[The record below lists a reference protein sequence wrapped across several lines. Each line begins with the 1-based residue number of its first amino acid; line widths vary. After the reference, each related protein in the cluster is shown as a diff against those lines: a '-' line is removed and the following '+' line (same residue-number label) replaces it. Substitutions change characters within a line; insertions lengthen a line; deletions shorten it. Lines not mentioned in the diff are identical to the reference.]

1 MIRSLARRV
10 AIAST
15 AAMLGALGA
24 IAMQMPAHA
33 SDFSAGYTCTLP
45 LQGAQNVTI
54 SGSVTATPSPSS
66 VNTPTGFELVFS
78 TDLTAPLDI
87 NNWTATADIDVSGA
101 EIDVFQLTGS
111 GGAVPAGQSISG
123 SMAGSWTPTTAGT
136 DEFRGGNVTINANVA
151 LLGNVTVPCTPNE
164 PRPVGET
171 LTVN

>member
-15 AAMLGALGA
+15 AATLGAFGA
-24 IAMQMPAHA
+24 IATQLPAHA
-33 SDFSAGYTCTLP
+33 SDFSADYTCTLP

-54 SGSVTATPSPSS
+54 TGSLTASPNPST
-66 VNTPTGFELVFS
+66 VNTLTGFQLVFS
-78 TDLTAPLDI
+78 TNLTAPVNI
-87 NNWTATADIDVSGA
+87 NSWTATADIDASGA
-101 EIDVFQLTGS
+101 ETATFQLTGG

-123 SMAGSWTPTTAGT
+123 SLAGTWTPTAAGT
-136 DEFRGGNVTINANVA
+136 DQFQGGNVTINANVA
-151 LLGNVTVPCTPNE
+151 LLGDITVPCTPND

>member
-15 AAMLGALGA
+15 AATLGALGA
-24 IAMQMPAHA
+24 ISMQLPAQA
-33 SDFSAGYTCTLP
+33 ADFSASYTCTLP

-54 SGSVTATPSPSS
+54 TGSLTASPNPTT
-66 VNTPTGFELVFS
+66 VNTPTGFVLDFS
-78 TDLTAPLDI
+78 SDLAAPVDI
-87 NNWTATADIDVSGA
+87 NNWTATADIDAGGA
-101 EIDVFQLTGS
+101 ETATFQLTGG

-123 SMAGSWTPTTAGT
+123 ELAGSWTPTTAGT
-136 DEFRGGNVTINANVA
+136 DQFQGGNVTINANVA
-151 LLGNVTVPCTPNE
+151 LLGDITVPCTPND